1 MTQND
6 EPDYAERMSRGE
18 RRAAAALAAI
28 YFLRMFGLFL
38 ILPVLA
44 LYAGHLPGATPFL
57 IGLALG
63 AYGLTQA
70 LFQVPFGMLSDRY
83 GRKPVIVAGLLLF
96 AAGGA
101 VAALSGHVLGVIL
114 GRALQGTGAIAA
126 AVMALAA
133 DQTREEQ
140 RAKAMAVIG
149 VTIGFAFLSAFVA
162 GPALD
167 AVIGLRGLFWTAAA
181 LALISIAVLCWVVPK
196 PQHSAFKE
204 CTVHHRE
211 CEPESRDLRGLLGQP
226 ALLRINAG
234 IFLLHA
240 ILTATFV
247 ALPVTLRDGLGLAS
261 AQHWQVYLPVIL
273 ASAAT
278 VFPLVRLAE
287 RPGRGK
293 TVFIGAIATLAGAEL
308 VLAGSVPSLALVA
321 AMVLL
326 FFVAF
331 NYLEASLPTLVSRL
345 APAAH
350 RGTALGAYAM
360 AQFVGTFLGGAAGGW
375 LFGKLGAAGAYG
387 LGAVLGMVWLI
398 VARTMGMPRPLS
410 NHIIRVGRVSPS
422 QAQELTARLLAV
434 AGVSEAVVAPEDGVA
449 YLKVDRWALDRQAL
463 TALQAQ

>member
-1 MTQND
+1 MTQKD
-6 EPDYAERMSRGE
+6 ETVYSERMSREE

-44 LYAGHLPGATPFL
+44 LYAGRLQGATPFL

-70 LFQVPFGMLSDRY
+70 LFQIPFGMLSDRF
-83 GRKPVIVAGLLLF
+83 GRKPVIIAGLLLF

-133 DQTREEQ
+133 DLTREAQ
-140 RAKAMAVIG
+140 RAKAMALIG

-167 AVIGLRGLFWTAAA
+167 AVIGLPGLFWTAAV
-181 LALISIAVLCWVVPK
+181 LALTSIAVLCWVVPQ
-196 PQHSAFKE
+196 PRSVF
-204 CTVHHRE
+204 HRE
-211 CEPESRDLRGLLGQP
+211 PEPRDLRSLLGQA

-261 AQHWQVYLPVIL
+261 AAHWQLYLPVIL

-278 VFPLVRLAE
+278 VFPLIRLAA

-293 TVFIGAIATLAGAEL
+293 SVFIGAIATLAGAEL
-308 VLAGSVPSLALVA
+308 VLAGSAHSLALVA

-360 AQFVGTFLGGAAGGW
+360 AQFIGTFLGGAAGGW

-387 LGAVLGMVWLI
+387 LGAALGVVWLV
-398 VARTMGMPRPLS
+398 VARTMGMP
-410 NHIIRVGRVSPS
+410 GA
-422 QAQELTARLLAV
+422 AQ
-434 AGVSEAVVAPEDGVA
+434 
-449 YLKVDRWALDRQAL
+449 
-463 TALQAQ
+463 